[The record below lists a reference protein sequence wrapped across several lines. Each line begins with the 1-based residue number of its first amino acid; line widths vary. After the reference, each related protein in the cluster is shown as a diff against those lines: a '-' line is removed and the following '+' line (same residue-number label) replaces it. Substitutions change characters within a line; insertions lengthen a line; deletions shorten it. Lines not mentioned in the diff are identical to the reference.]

1 MPFQEVQFFAADG
14 VSLTGWY
21 IPQSYQGKPSRRTI
35 VCCHPYN
42 SSKSNLL
49 GVARGFW
56 DQRYSLFLFDF
67 RSFAHIRT
75 EQSIGF
81 LEQRDARA
89 AIATAKHLSPEGTQ
103 IGVMGA
109 SMGGAVALIVGHE
122 EETAAV
128 GIAADCAFSSLSAVL
143 EQAIHHRFPYLPSI
157 LTCGI
162 CKLSALMNPAVCWLR
177 GITPYSFDEVS
188 PVSAVRS
195 GPRAGDVPLL
205 LIHAEDDQTCP
216 ISHAHAIHAAAAVDD
231 KDLVVVQRC
240 QHVGCFFQDRLAYMK
255 LVVGFFDR
263 VFERAEEE
271 AHLLVKSRVE
281 EREDLDDGAN
291 GLGEGWG
298 KTVVDASSGFV
309 KVTGR

>member
-42 SSKSNLL
+42 NSKSNLL

-89 AIATAKHLSPEGTQ
+89 AIATAKQLSPDDTR

-109 SMGGAVALIVGHE
+109 SMGGAVSLIVGHE

-143 EQAIHHRFPYLPSI
+143 EQAVHHRFPCPPHDCPSQPH
-157 LTCGI
+157 L
-162 CKLSALMNPAVCWLR
+162 LR
-177 GITPYSFDEVS
+177 NYKQLNHRAD
-188 PVSAVRS
+188 AVRC
-195 GPRAGDVPLL
+195 A
-205 LIHAEDDQTCP
+205 QT
-216 ISHAHAIHAAAAVDD
+216 S
-231 KDLVVVQRC
+231 QR
-240 QHVGCFFQDRLAYMK
+240 
-255 LVVGFFDR
+255 
-263 VFERAEEE
+263 
-271 AHLLVKSRVE
+271 S
-281 EREDLDDGAN
+281 
-291 GLGEGWG
+291 
-298 KTVVDASSGFV
+298 
-309 KVTGR
+309 

>member
-42 SSKSNLL
+42 NSKSNLL

-89 AIATAKHLSPEGTQ
+89 AIATAKQLSPEDTR

-109 SMGGAVALIVGHE
+109 SMGGAVSLIVGHE

-143 EQAIHHRFPYLPSI
+143 EQAIHHRFPCPPHDCLPQ
-157 LTCGI
+157 
-162 CKLSALMNPAVCWLR
+162 SAIPPACCAQL
-177 GITPYSFDEVS
+177 
-188 PVSAVRS
+188 ARS
-195 GPRAGDVPLL
+195 
-205 LIHAEDDQTCP
+205 
-216 ISHAHAIHAAAAVDD
+216 
-231 KDLVVVQRC
+231 
-240 QHVGCFFQDRLAYMK
+240 
-255 LVVGFFDR
+255 
-263 VFERAEEE
+263 
-271 AHLLVKSRVE
+271 
-281 EREDLDDGAN
+281 
-291 GLGEGWG
+291 
-298 KTVVDASSGFV
+298 
-309 KVTGR
+309 

>member
-1 MPFQEVQFFAADG
+1 MLCVLQVLTPEDLNMPFQEVQFFAADG

-21 IPQSYQGKPSRRTI
+21 IPQSHHGKPSQRTI

-89 AIATAKHLSPEGTQ
+89 AIATAKQLSPEDTR

-109 SMGGAVALIVGHE
+109 SMGGAVSLIVGHE

-128 GIAADCAFSSLSAVL
+128 GILSDCAFSSLSAVL
-143 EQAIHHRFPYLPSI
+143 EQAIHHRFPYFPSI
-157 LTCGI
+157 LTQAI
-162 CKLSALMNPAVCWLR
+162 CQLSAVMNPAICWFR
-177 GITPYSFDEVS
+177 GITPC
-188 PVSAVRS
+188 
-195 GPRAGDVPLL
+195 PLRRMIFL
-205 LIHAEDDQTCP
+205 NDDPFC
-216 ISHAHAIHAAAAVDD
+216 I
-231 KDLVVVQRC
+231 
-240 QHVGCFFQDRLAYMK
+240 
-255 LVVGFFDR
+255 
-263 VFERAEEE
+263 
-271 AHLLVKSRVE
+271 
-281 EREDLDDGAN
+281 
-291 GLGEGWG
+291 
-298 KTVVDASSGFV
+298 
-309 KVTGR
+309 